1 MLSFARDMMPKI
13 GLLYN
18 SVSATA
24 SPSTD
29 VRLIDLVGQ
38 YGACQVETRGG
49 EIGSSR
55 RHAIAL
61 ASQDNVAIHYCDF
74 DRLLHWIRTAPTELG
89 SLLLQTGRADYTMI
103 GRTNAA
109 FDTHPEY
116 QRKTEALTNRVFSLW
131 YGSEVDITAG
141 SCAMTPATARLI
153 LDHSVAPTNATDAEW
168 PTIVSRAGGSL
179 EYVETE
185 GLSFETADYYSD
197 EIARAGS
204 LEAWMEDQSRF
215 PETWVQRT
223 RLALESMEAIVA
235 VLNAEAT

>member
-1 MLSFARDMMPKI
+1 IARDMMPKI

-29 VRLIDLVGQ
+29 ARLVELVGKF
-38 YGACQVETRGG
+38 GACQVESRGG

-55 RHAIAL
+55 RHALAL

-74 DRLLHWIRTAPTELG
+74 DRLLHWMQTAPAELA
-89 SLLLQTGRADYTMI
+89 SLLLQSGRADYTMI
-103 GRTNAA
+103 GRTPEA
-109 FDTHPEY
+109 FATHPEY
-116 QRKTEALTNRVFSLW
+116 QRRTEELTNRVFSLW

-168 PTIVSRAGGSL
+168 PAIVFRAGGKL
-179 EYVETE
+179 EYVETD
-185 GLSFETADYYSD
+185 GLSFETADYFAD
-197 EIARAGS
+197 EIAQAGS
-204 LEAWMEDQSRF
+204 LDAWLAEQSRL

-235 VLNAEAT
+235 ALSAETK